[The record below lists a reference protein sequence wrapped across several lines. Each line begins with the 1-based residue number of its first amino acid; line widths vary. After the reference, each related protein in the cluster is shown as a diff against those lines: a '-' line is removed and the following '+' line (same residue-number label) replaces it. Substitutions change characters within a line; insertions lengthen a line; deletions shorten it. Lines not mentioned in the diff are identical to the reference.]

1 MTTSTFL
8 ANQRLPIHR
17 WFRYSAGF
25 SGAWAEAV
33 IRERTSAHHTIL
45 DPFAGV
51 ATTLVAAQLA
61 GRHALG
67 VEAHPFVA
75 RIARAKL
82 TPCDPDALERAA
94 QSVLAHAE
102 SLPREAACDDEP
114 ELLRASYS
122 PDALADLRRLHRA
135 IEAQGEHPLLWLALV
150 AILRACSSAGTAPWQ
165 YVLPNRRKARVA
177 MPFVRFPMQTA
188 LMSADLC
195 AGRTSAVLHHD
206 DARTCASIA
215 DASVDLV
222 LTSPPYPNN
231 YDYADA
237 TRLEQTFFGDVREW
251 RDLHTTTRR
260 HLVRACSQHTAADR
274 LALGDLLADP
284 HVAPIRDALTGV
296 CEALAAIRASKPG
309 KKTYHTMIAAY
320 FVDLARVW
328 QALARVVRPG
338 GEVCFVIG
346 DSAPYGVHV
355 PVDDWLARL
364 ADAAG
369 FTPTRTREIRAR
381 NVKWKNRKHRVPLRE
396 LELWLTRRR

>member
-1 MTTSTFL
+1 MTTSTFVP
-8 ANQRLPIHR
+8 NQRLPIHR

-25 SGAWAEAV
+25 SGAWAES
-33 IRERTSAHHTIL
+33 ILRERTSAHHTIL

-61 GRHALG
+61 GRRAIG
-67 VEAHPFVA
+67 VEAHSFVA

-82 TPCDPDALERAA
+82 TPCDPDVLDRAA
-94 QSVLAHAE
+94 QAVLAHAE
-102 SLPREAACDDEP
+102 ALPREPARDDEP
-114 ELLRASYS
+114 ALLLTSYS
-122 PDALADLRRLHRA
+122 PESLADLRRLRRA
-135 IEAQGEHPLLWLALV
+135 IAAHDDHPLLWLALV

-177 MPFVRFPMQTA
+177 APFVRFSMQIA
-188 LMSADLC
+188 LMRDDLC
-195 AGRTSAVLHHD
+195 ASRTNVRLHHD
-206 DARTCASIA
+206 DARTCASID
-215 DASVDLV
+215 DASIDFV

-237 TRLEQTFFGDVREW
+237 TRLEQTFFGELRDW
-251 RDLHTTTRR
+251 RDLHATTRR

-284 HVAPIRDALTGV
+284 HVAPIRDPLSRACT
-296 CEALAAIRASKPG
+296 ELAAIRTSKGG

-328 QALARVVRPG
+328 QSLARVVRPG

-369 FTPTRTREIRAR
+369 FTPSHTREIRAR

-396 LELWLTRRR
+396 LELWLIRR